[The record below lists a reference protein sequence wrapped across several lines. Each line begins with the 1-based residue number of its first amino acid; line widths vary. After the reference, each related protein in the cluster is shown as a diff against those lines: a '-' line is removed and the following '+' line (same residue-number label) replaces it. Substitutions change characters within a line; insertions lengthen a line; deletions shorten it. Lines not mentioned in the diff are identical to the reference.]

1 MKRWFVGGGIA
12 GAVVAALL
20 TTLLMTGVFAQGPA
34 QVGITAEEAKAA
46 VLATNAGAQV
56 VSVDQDKE
64 DGTSV
69 YEVTL
74 DNGLEVQVD
83 ASSGAILG
91 TDQEESGPDLDNVQ
105 EQVGAQDQ
113 DDGQDEAGDLDQD
126 NVQEEFESQA
136 DDANEVPGVEDA
148 PGQ

>member
-1 MKRWFVGGGIA
+1 MKKWLIGSGIVGV
-12 GAVVAALL
+12 AVVALL

-34 QVGITAEEAKAA
+34 QGGITAEQAKAI
-46 VLATNAGAQV
+46 VLAANPGTQV
-56 VSVDQDKE
+56 VSVDQDQE
-64 DGTSV
+64 GGTSV

-83 ASSGAILG
+83 ANSGAILG
-91 TDQEESGPDLDNVQ
+91 TDQEEGGPDLDNVQ

-113 DDGQDEAGDLDQD
+113 DDGPDADGDQD

-136 DDANEVPGVEDA
+136 DDANEAPGVEDA